1 MASDGHCPNTPPV
14 VLVVDDDI
22 SARHIIRSHLEPKGY
37 VVHDAGDG
45 LEALSIAE
53 KTRPEIILLDI
64 MMPNMDGFDAC
75 EHLRQLPYAKHIP
88 IVMMTGLDD
97 TESIA
102 TAYDMGA
109 TDFITK
115 PINYP
120 LLSYRMDYVL
130 RAKRTADNLIRSEA
144 RLSKAQR
151 IARIGHWEWDVD
163 ANLIHHSNGIGDIFG
178 ITDLDPF
185 VNVENFLAQLHADDR
200 ESASL
205 AIERGKKEGK
215 NYGIPLR
222 ILVEPDQVRNIYQE
236 AEFTTAENGDVT
248 SAICTIQDVTEQKH
262 SEETI
267 RYLSNYDALTGLPNR
282 ALFAENLRRNIA
294 KSQRH
299 DRAVA
304 ILVIGLD
311 NFRRINDTLGYR
323 ASDQILIVVAHR
335 LLASIRSADMVSRE
349 GAADNNSEFV
359 AEIREDVARLAGD
372 EFVIMLPEIHRAED
386 TIFVAKR
393 IVKSFK
399 EPFVVEGHEV
409 YVSVSVGVSAYPVDG
424 GTAETLLKRAHVA
437 MNHAKQEP
445 GSQFQ
450 FYHQSLDK
458 SARRK
463 LSMETQ
469 LRKAIENEQFEVYY
483 QPRVNIQLNRLM
495 GMEALIRWQH
505 PDHGLL
511 SPNEFI
517 PLAEETG
524 VILPLGEW
532 VLGTAC
538 TQAAE
543 LHELGLPHL
552 TVSVNMSAAQFRQ
565 KNPVSRITDVIAATA
580 VDPSCVELELT
591 EGILLEDI
599 HTGLDTLS
607 ALEQFGLKI
616 AVDDFG
622 TGYSSL
628 SYLKRL
634 PVTALKIDQSF
645 VQGIDHDK
653 SDAAITEA
661 IISLAHSLHLQLI
674 AEGIERQDQLA
685 FLKARGCDEG
695 QGYFICPP
703 LTHSAFCDWA
713 SAATNR
719 TRRFPSTMRFAD
731 TRR

>member
-1 MASDGHCPNTPPV
+1 VASDGHCPNTPPV

>member
-607 ALEQFGLKI
+607 ALKQFGLKI

>member
-1 MASDGHCPNTPPV
+1 VASDGHCPNTPPV

-607 ALEQFGLKI
+607 ALKQFGLKI

>member
-1 MASDGHCPNTPPV
+1 M

-607 ALEQFGLKI
+607 ALKQFGLKI